1 LTAIGAVYTPDWLAD
16 HVLDVI
22 GWQPADD
29 LLDPTCGDG
38 AFLRAA
44 VRRRLAAGA
53 DDPLRGLRGIDI
65 DPAAVRAARAS
76 LRGLAGGEGAIEV
89 GDALAAT
96 AQAHFVVGNPP
107 WLRWSALPRA
117 YGARVK
123 ALGAVGRDR
132 WVGGIEPDVAT
143 VITQHAVRSLVAPGG
158 TLAFLITGTVF
169 ANESGERLRRFDG
182 AEVVLVEDYAALRPF
197 AESVHATLL
206 VLRRDG
212 RTTYPVPY
220 RVHRRDGVE
229 ELLAAPVPGTEAG
242 PWLKGTRRQHAT
254 WRRIFGRGAYR
265 ARKGVTTD
273 LNGAFFVR
281 AEMDGATAPGGGATV
296 RVTNDPAHG
305 RKPLPRVTADVEAEH
320 VFPLLRGRE
329 LGRAPTL
336 HVLVPQRGM
345 HGDPDLART
354 APLTHS
360 YLERFRPALERRSSL
375 RRYQPGA
382 PYWSL
387 WNVGPYTFSPH
398 KVAWREIAGR
408 FRAAYVGPEVIVCD
422 HKLYFVP
429 CGSEDEARYLT
440 NVLNARPVAEAITA
454 YAAQLSLGASVVEY
468 LAIPRYDA
476 ADGRHREI
484 ARAPDDALV
493 LSLLGPGAP

>member
-1 LTAIGAVYTPDWLAD
+1 
-16 HVLDVI
+16 
-22 GWQPADD
+22 
-29 LLDPTCGDG
+29 
-38 AFLRAA
+38 
-44 VRRRLAAGA
+44 
-53 DDPLRGLRGIDI
+53 
-65 DPAAVRAARAS
+65 
-76 LRGLAGGEGAIEV
+76 
-89 GDALAAT
+89 
-96 AQAHFVVGNPP
+96 
-107 WLRWSALPRA
+107 
-117 YGARVK
+117 
-123 ALGAVGRDR
+123 
-132 WVGGIEPDVAT
+132 VAT
-143 VITQHAVRSLVAPGG
+143 VITQHAVRSLLAPGG
-158 TLAFLITGTVF
+158 TLAFVITGSVF
-169 ANESGERLRRFDG
+169 ANEASEHFRRFED
-182 AEVVLVEDYAALRPF
+182 AKVVLVEDYAALRPF

-206 VLRRDG
+206 VLRRDK

-220 RVHRRDGVE
+220 RVHRRDGVD

-242 PWLKGTRRQHAT
+242 PWLKGTAAQHAT

-281 AEMDGATAPGGGATV
+281 AEPNGDTI
-296 RVTNDPAHG
+296 RITNDPALG

-320 VFPLLRGRE
+320 VFPLLRGRD
-329 LGRAPTL
+329 LTSRPAL

-345 HGDPDLART
+345 HGDPDLPRT
-354 APLTHS
+354 APLTHA
-360 YLERFRPALERRSSL
+360 YLERFRAALEQRSSL

-408 FRAAYVGPEVIVCD
+408 FQAAYVGPEVIVCD

-429 CGSEDEARYLT
+429 CDSAAEAHYLT
-440 NVLNARPVAEAITA
+440 NVLNAPTVAGAISA

-476 ADGRHREI
+476 ADERHRTVAE
-484 ARAPDDALV
+484 APDDALV
-493 LSLLGPGAP
+493 LSLLAPGAP